1 MKTFKISICFI
12 IISVLFSSCQTP
24 NILTNS
30 QLTEGDLTDSN
41 IYQSGKCY
49 AKTNLL
55 IRDSITQE
63 YFVFTGNEKVENV
76 DLETI
81 NIEISAKQDKWIQKK
96 TNDCMSP
103 DPKDCM
109 IWCKVEIPGEYKEL
123 KILKDTSQTKNF
135 KIEKVIIYK
144 DFFEK
149 EELIEVLCDDELT
162 HRFIWDLQDILRT
175 NGYYKGDN
183 TPKLTENLMLVLKKY
198 QLDNKLPIG
207 TLNIQTMKSLG
218 LK

>member
-12 IISVLFSSCQTP
+12 FISIVFSSCQVQ
-24 NILTNS
+24 NILTDS
-30 QLTEGDLTDSN
+30 QIDHSE
-41 IYQSGKCY
+41 KCY

-55 IRDSITQE
+55 KRDSITQE
-63 YFVFTGNEKVENV
+63 YFVFTGDEEVENV

-96 TNDCMSP
+96 SNDCISP

-109 IWCKVEIPGEYKEL
+109 IWCKVEIPSEYKEL

-149 EELIEVLCDDELT
+149 EELIEVLCDNELT

-175 NGYYKGDN
+175 KGYYKGDN
-183 TPKLTENLMLVLKKY
+183 TPKITENLMFVLKKY

-207 TLNIQTMKSLG
+207 TLNINTLKSLG